1 MNDLTPAESE
11 AVRRLL
17 ADARAEEQMPPDVAA
32 RLDGVIAGLAADRGA
47 AAGKPDE
54 SPGQP
59 AADAPS
65 EAPAEGAEVVPL
77 RRRRWPQVLVA
88 AAAVTATA
96 MAGTQLL
103 GDTAGQQDN
112 ASPAS
117 QDNGLASQP
126 ESGEGDTPAEAGEE
140 LPNDRDGQPRSGP
153 PAGFDVGGGADTAD
167 RADLGRTL
175 KRVGVRRLA
184 PLPVE
189 ADGLT
194 SALAQLTSQPQS
206 DAARNAAGELL
217 VGKTLSDVA
226 ACGPLYTVDDAR
238 FFAARYRGHVA
249 LVLAHPEVSG
259 LRLVEVYDCE
269 GPTPRRSAELV
280 TLVAGE

>member
-17 ADARAEEQMPPDVAA
+17 ADARSEEQMPPEVAA

-47 AAGKPDE
+47 AAGTTDE

-59 AADAPS
+59 AADSPS
-65 EAPAEGAEVVPL
+65 EAPAEDAEVVPL

-88 AAAVTATA
+88 AAAVTAIA

-103 GDTAGQQDN
+103 GDTANQGDN

-126 ESGEGDTPAEAGEE
+126 ESDNRAGAGGT
-140 LPNDRDGQPRSGP
+140 LRDDREGQPRSGTP
-153 PAGFDVGGGADTAD
+153 NELDLGGRAGYAD
-167 RADLGRTL
+167 RSELGRTL
-175 KRVGVRRLA
+175 RRVGVRRLA

-189 ADGLT
+189 AEGLT
-194 SALAQLTSQPQS
+194 SALSQLTTQPLS
-206 DAARNAAGELL
+206 DAARNAASERLL
-217 VGKTLSDVA
+217 GKTLSNVA

-269 GPTPRRSAELV
+269 GPTPRQSAELV